1 MFNKIRFKYTFITI
15 ITAFVL
21 IGCSKKKDKFL
32 NKSFHSITTKYN
44 YLYNGNLLLDNA
56 LESLNDQEKD
66 NFWKLLPLEKYNSE
80 EIDKDFQND
89 IQTPFSQAEE
99 KAVLAIQKHSMNIN
113 GKEENPIMDEAYL
126 LLGKSRYY
134 DKRFI
139 PSLEAFNYILFK
151 YPTSQYIN
159 HAKIWKEKI
168 NIRLGQ
174 SETAIVNLK
183 ELILDN
189 KLENQ
194 DLAEANIYLAQ
205 AYINTRSQDS
215 ATSCI
220 KTARQL
226 INEKPLRARYNYILG
241 QLYDDFKYKDSA
253 NTLYN
258 ENISYKRKIPRE
270 FLIHSH
276 IRRTTNTD
284 SINNSIIELQE
295 LVENIENKPF
305 LGSLF
310 HQIAILN
317 LRQQKDSVATKFLNR
332 SLESIV
338 NDEYLERVNYQKLAE
353 INFDNNEY
361 LSAGLYYDS
370 TLTKLEKKTKL
381 YRQIKRKRDNLKDV
395 ILYENI
401 TKHNDSILALV
412 NMSNDDRE
420 EYFKSYIDELRRIEE
435 KRKKE
440 EKKQTDFGSQNV
452 FDQQPKAYDKALFY
466 FYNPNAVA
474 YGKSAF
480 TKKWGKRKLVN
491 NWRWSI
497 QFDDLKNKDEK
508 ITILQV
514 PKDSIYSADYY
525 INRIPNSS
533 ITIDS
538 LKLVTNDAYYKLGA
552 IYKDQ
557 FKEFEISNQKLTI
570 LLSNNPEAVLIP
582 PAKYSIYKNY
592 ISLSE
597 EMKAAQIKE
606 DIIINYPTSKYAE
619 FLLNPETALLD
630 TENNSMEIYNT
641 IYDEYNNQNYLD
653 AIALCNTNIKKLY
666 ESPIIPKIEMLK
678 AVSIAKEFGY
688 KRYMEQLSF
697 IKLNYSNSI
706 EGKEAEFII
715 KNVLPILSSTV
726 FLDNDKSN
734 NFKILYQF
742 SKTSKA
748 DTENFVT
755 IINEAINEIEYLE
768 LNTSRDY
775 YNNIVTF
782 VVLHG
787 LKSYD
792 GAMGLAE
799 MLNKK
804 SDINNKMSFV
814 VSSENYKTIQI
825 HKNLEEY
832 LK

>member
-1 MFNKIRFKYTFITI
+1 MLYKRTYNNIFIGFITV
-15 ITAFVL
+15 FV
-21 IGCSKKKDKFL
+21 IVGCSRKKDKFL
-32 NKSFHSITTKYN
+32 NNNFHSITTKYN
-44 YLYNGNLLLDNA
+44 YLYNGKILLNDA
-56 LESLNDQEKD
+56 LASLNVQEKD

-80 EIDKDFQND
+80 EIEKDFQKD

-99 KAVLAIQKHSMNIN
+99 KAALAIQKHSMNIN
-113 GKEENPIMDEAYL
+113 GREENPIMDEAYL
-126 LLGKSRYY
+126 LLGKARYY

-151 YPTSQYIN
+151 HPTSQNIN
-159 HAKIWKEKI
+159 YVKIWKEKI
-168 NIRLGQ
+168 NLRLGQ

-183 ELILDN
+183 ELILNN
-189 KLENQ
+189 KLENL

-205 AYINTRSQDS
+205 AYINSKSQDS
-215 ATSCI
+215 AISCL
-220 KTARQL
+220 KPA
-226 INEKPLRARYNYILG
+226 INLTKNKSAKARYNYILG
-241 QLYDDFKYKDSA
+241 QLYDEFNYKDSA
-253 NTLYN
+253 TTLYN

-270 FLIHSH
+270 FLIHSY
-276 IRRTTNTD
+276 IRRTTNSD

-310 HQIAILN
+310 HQLALLN
-317 LRQQKDSVATKFLNR
+317 LRMQKDSIATKFFNK
-332 SLESIV
+332 SLESIL
-338 NDEYLERVNYQKLAE
+338 NDEYLETMNYQKLAE

-361 LSAGLYYDS
+361 LMAGLYYDS
-370 TLTKLEKKTKL
+370 TLIKLEKKTKL
-381 YRQIKRKRDNLKDV
+381 YRQIKKKRDNLKDV

-401 TKHNDSILALV
+401 TKNNDSILALV
-412 NMSNDDRE
+412 NMNNADRE
-420 EYFKSYIDELRRIEE
+420 EYFKLYIDKL
-435 KRKKE
+435 KRKDEKLKE
-440 EKKQTDFGSQNV
+440 SEKKTNFGSQNV
-452 FDQQPKAYDKALFY
+452 FDQQKKAYDEAVFY
-466 FYNPNAVA
+466 FYNPSAVA

-491 NWRWSI
+491 NWRWSV
-497 QFDDLKNKDEK
+497 QFEDLINKEK
-508 ITILQV
+508 ETAIAEIPQ
-514 PKDSIYSADYY
+514 DSIYNINYY
-525 INRIPNSS
+525 LNKIPKSS
-533 ITIDS
+533 TTIDS

-557 FKEFEISNQKLTI
+557 FREFEISNQKLTR
-570 LLSNNPEAVLIP
+570 LLSSHPETSLIP

-592 ISLSE
+592 ISLNE
-597 EMKAAQIKE
+597 QTKAMQTKE

-619 FLLNPETALLD
+619 FLLNPETVLLD
-630 TENNSMEIYNT
+630 AEDNPTEIYNT
-641 IYDEYNNQNYLD
+641 IYEEYNNKNYINVID
-653 AIALCNTNIKKLY
+653 LCDINIKKLY
-666 ESPIIPKIEMLK
+666 DSPILPKIEMLK

-688 KRYMEQLSF
+688 IRYTEQLKF

-706 EGKEAEFII
+706 EAKEAEFII
-715 KNVLPILSSTV
+715 KNVLPLLSSTS
-726 FLDNDKSN
+726 FLDNEKSE

-742 SKTSKA
+742 SNTSLG
-748 DTENFVT
+748 EIESFVVK
-755 IINEAINEIEYLE
+755 INESINEIEYLE
-768 LNTSRDY
+768 LNTSKDY

-804 SDINNKMSFV
+804 SDFKNRTSFV

>member
-1 MFNKIRFKYTFITI
+1 MLYKRTYNNIFIGFITV
-15 ITAFVL
+15 FV
-21 IGCSKKKDKFL
+21 IVGCSRKKDKFL
-32 NKSFHSITTKYN
+32 NKNFHSITTKYN
-44 YLYNGNLLLDNA
+44 YLYNGKILLNDA
-56 LESLNDQEKD
+56 LASLNVQEKD

-80 EIDKDFQND
+80 EIEKDFQKD

-99 KAVLAIQKHSMNIN
+99 KAALAIQKHSMNIN
-113 GKEENPIMDEAYL
+113 GREENPIMDEAYL
-126 LLGKSRYY
+126 LLGKARYY

-151 YPTSQYIN
+151 HPTSQNIN
-159 HAKIWKEKI
+159 YVKIWKEKI
-168 NIRLGQ
+168 NLRLGQ

-183 ELILDN
+183 ELILNN
-189 KLENQ
+189 KLENL

-205 AYINTRSQDS
+205 AYINSKSQDS
-215 ATSCI
+215 AISCL
-220 KTARQL
+220 KTA
-226 INEKPLRARYNYILG
+226 INLTKNKSAKARYNYILG
-241 QLYDDFKYKDSA
+241 QLYDEFNYKDSA
-253 NTLYN
+253 TTLYN

-270 FLIHSH
+270 FLIHSY
-276 IRRTTNTD
+276 IKRTNNTD

-310 HQIAILN
+310 HQLALLN
-317 LRQQKDSVATKFLNR
+317 LRMQKDSIATKFFNK
-332 SLESIV
+332 SLESIL
-338 NDEYLERVNYQKLAE
+338 NDEYLETMNYQKLAE

-361 LSAGLYYDS
+361 LMAGLYYDS
-370 TLTKLEKKTKL
+370 TLIKLEKKTKL
-381 YRQIKRKRDNLKDV
+381 YRQIKKKRDNLKDV

-401 TKHNDSILALV
+401 TKNNDSILALV
-412 NMSNDDRE
+412 NMNNADRE
-420 EYFKSYIDELRRIEE
+420 EYFKLYIDKLKRRDE
-435 KRKKE
+435 KLKE
-440 EKKQTDFGSQNV
+440 SEKKTNFGSQNV
-452 FDQQPKAYDKALFY
+452 FDQQKKAYDEAVFY
-466 FYNPNAVA
+466 FYNPSAVA

-491 NWRWSI
+491 NWRWSV
-497 QFDDLKNKDEK
+497 QFEDLINKEK
-508 ITILQV
+508 ETAIAEIPQ
-514 PKDSIYSADYY
+514 DSIYNINYY
-525 INRIPNSS
+525 LNKIPKSS
-533 ITIDS
+533 TTIDS

-557 FKEFEISNQKLTI
+557 FREFEISNQKLTR
-570 LLSNNPEAVLIP
+570 LLSSHPETSLIP

-592 ISLSE
+592 ISLNE
-597 EMKAAQIKE
+597 QTKAMQTKE

-619 FLLNPETALLD
+619 FLLNPETVLLD
-630 TENNSMEIYNT
+630 AEDNPTEIYNT
-641 IYDEYNNQNYLD
+641 IYEEYNNKNYINVID
-653 AIALCNTNIKKLY
+653 LCDINIKKLY
-666 ESPIIPKIEMLK
+666 DSPILPKIEMLK

-688 KRYMEQLSF
+688 IRYTEQLKF

-706 EGKEAEFII
+706 EAKEAEFII
-715 KNVLPILSSTV
+715 KNVLPLLSSTS
-726 FLDNDKSN
+726 FLDNEKSE

-742 SKTSKA
+742 SNTSLG
-748 DTENFVT
+748 EIESFVVK
-755 IINEAINEIEYLE
+755 INESINEIEYLE
-768 LNTSRDY
+768 LNTSKDY

-804 SDINNKMSFV
+804 SDFKNRTSFV

>member
-1 MFNKIRFKYTFITI
+1 MLYKRTYNNIFIGFITV
-15 ITAFVL
+15 FV
-21 IGCSKKKDKFL
+21 IVGCSRKKDKFL
-32 NKSFHSITTKYN
+32 NKNFHSITTKYN
-44 YLYNGNLLLDNA
+44 YLYNGKILLNDA
-56 LESLNDQEKD
+56 LASLNVQEKD

-80 EIDKDFQND
+80 EIEKDFQKD

-99 KAVLAIQKHSMNIN
+99 KAALAIQKHSMNIN
-113 GKEENPIMDEAYL
+113 GREENPIMDEAYL
-126 LLGKSRYY
+126 LLGKARYY

-151 YPTSQYIN
+151 HPTSQNIN
-159 HAKIWKEKI
+159 YVKIWKEKI
-168 NIRLGQ
+168 NLRLGQ

-183 ELILDN
+183 ELILNN
-189 KLENQ
+189 KLENL

-205 AYINTRSQDS
+205 AYINSKSQDS
-215 ATSCI
+215 AISCL
-220 KTARQL
+220 KTA
-226 INEKPLRARYNYILG
+226 INLTKNKSAKARYNYILG
-241 QLYDDFKYKDSA
+241 QLYDEFNYKDSA
-253 NTLYN
+253 TTLYN

-270 FLIHSH
+270 FLIHSY
-276 IRRTTNTD
+276 IKRTNNTD

-310 HQIAILN
+310 HQLALLN
-317 LRQQKDSVATKFLNR
+317 LRMQKDSIATKFFNK
-332 SLESIV
+332 SLESIL
-338 NDEYLERVNYQKLAE
+338 NDEYLETMNYQKLAE

-361 LSAGLYYDS
+361 LMAGLYYDS
-370 TLTKLEKKTKL
+370 TLIKLEKKTKL
-381 YRQIKRKRDNLKDV
+381 YRQIKKKRDNLKDV

-401 TKHNDSILALV
+401 TKNNDSILALV
-412 NMSNDDRE
+412 NMNNADRE
-420 EYFKSYIDELRRIEE
+420 EYFKLYIDKLKRRDE
-435 KRKKE
+435 KLKE
-440 EKKQTDFGSQNV
+440 SEKITNFGSQNV
-452 FDQQPKAYDKALFY
+452 FDQQKKAYDEAVFY
-466 FYNPNAVA
+466 FYNPSAVA

-491 NWRWSI
+491 NWRWSV
-497 QFDDLKNKDEK
+497 QFEDLINKEK
-508 ITILQV
+508 ETAIAEIPQ
-514 PKDSIYSADYY
+514 DSIYNINYY
-525 INRIPNSS
+525 LNKIPKSS
-533 ITIDS
+533 TTIDS

-557 FKEFEISNQKLTI
+557 FREFEISNQKLTR
-570 LLSNNPEAVLIP
+570 LLSSHPETSLIP

-592 ISLSE
+592 ISLNE
-597 EMKAAQIKE
+597 QTKAMQTKE

-619 FLLNPETALLD
+619 FLLNPETVLLD
-630 TENNSMEIYNT
+630 AEDNPTEIYNT
-641 IYDEYNNQNYLD
+641 IYEEYNNKNYINVID
-653 AIALCNTNIKKLY
+653 LCDINIKKLY
-666 ESPIIPKIEMLK
+666 DSPILPKIEMLK

-688 KRYMEQLSF
+688 IRYTEQLKF

-706 EGKEAEFII
+706 EAKEAEFII
-715 KNVLPILSSTV
+715 KNVLPLLSSTS
-726 FLDNDKSN
+726 FLDNEKSE

-742 SKTSKA
+742 SNTSLG
-748 DTENFVT
+748 EIESFVVK
-755 IINEAINEIEYLE
+755 INESINEIEYLE
-768 LNTSRDY
+768 LNTSKDY

-804 SDINNKMSFV
+804 SDFKNRTSFV

>member
-1 MFNKIRFKYTFITI
+1 MLYKRTYNNIFIGFITV
-15 ITAFVL
+15 FV
-21 IGCSKKKDKFL
+21 IVGCSRKKDKFL
-32 NKSFHSITTKYN
+32 NKNFHSITTKYN
-44 YLYNGNLLLDNA
+44 YLYNGKILLNDA
-56 LESLNDQEKD
+56 LASLNVQEKD

-80 EIDKDFQND
+80 EIEKDFQKD

-99 KAVLAIQKHSMNIN
+99 KAALAIQKHSMNIN
-113 GKEENPIMDEAYL
+113 GREENPIMDEAYL
-126 LLGKSRYY
+126 LLGKARYY

-151 YPTSQYIN
+151 HPTSQNIN
-159 HAKIWKEKI
+159 YVKIWKEKI
-168 NIRLGQ
+168 NLRLGQ

-183 ELILDN
+183 ELILNN
-189 KLENQ
+189 KLENL

-205 AYINTRSQDS
+205 AYINSKSQDS
-215 ATSCI
+215 AISCL
-220 KTARQL
+220 KTA
-226 INEKPLRARYNYILG
+226 INLTKNKSAKARYNYILG
-241 QLYDDFKYKDSA
+241 QLYDEFNYKDSA
-253 NTLYN
+253 TTLYN

-270 FLIHSH
+270 FLIHSY
-276 IRRTTNTD
+276 IKRTNNTD

-310 HQIAILN
+310 HQLALLN
-317 LRQQKDSVATKFLNR
+317 LRMQKDSIATKFFNK
-332 SLESIV
+332 SLESIL
-338 NDEYLERVNYQKLAE
+338 NDEYLETMNYQKLAE

-361 LSAGLYYDS
+361 LMAGLYYDS
-370 TLTKLEKKTKL
+370 TLIKLEKKTKL
-381 YRQIKRKRDNLKDV
+381 YRQIKKKRDNLKDV

-401 TKHNDSILALV
+401 TKNNDSILALV
-412 NMSNDDRE
+412 NMNNADRE
-420 EYFKSYIDELRRIEE
+420 EYFKLYIDKL
-435 KRKKE
+435 KRKDEKLKE
-440 EKKQTDFGSQNV
+440 SEKKTNFGSQNV
-452 FDQQPKAYDKALFY
+452 FDQQKKAYDEAVFY
-466 FYNPNAVA
+466 FYNPSAVA

-491 NWRWSI
+491 NWRWSV
-497 QFDDLKNKDEK
+497 QFEDLINKEK
-508 ITILQV
+508 ETAIAEIPQ
-514 PKDSIYSADYY
+514 DSIYNINYY
-525 INRIPNSS
+525 LNKIPKSS
-533 ITIDS
+533 TTIDS

-557 FKEFEISNQKLTI
+557 FREFEISNQKLTR
-570 LLSNNPEAVLIP
+570 LLSSHPETSLIP

-592 ISLSE
+592 ISLNE
-597 EMKAAQIKE
+597 QTKAMQTKE

-619 FLLNPETALLD
+619 FLLNPETVLLD
-630 TENNSMEIYNT
+630 AEDNPTEIYNT
-641 IYDEYNNQNYLD
+641 IYEEYNNKNYINVID
-653 AIALCNTNIKKLY
+653 LCDINIKKLY
-666 ESPIIPKIEMLK
+666 DSPILPKIEMLK

-688 KRYMEQLSF
+688 IRYTEQLKF

-706 EGKEAEFII
+706 EAKEAEFII
-715 KNVLPILSSTV
+715 KNVLPLLSSTS
-726 FLDNDKSN
+726 FLDNEKSE

-742 SKTSKA
+742 SNTSLG
-748 DTENFVT
+748 EIESFVVK
-755 IINEAINEIEYLE
+755 INESINEIEYLE
-768 LNTSRDY
+768 LNTSKDY

-787 LKSYD
+787 LQSYD

-804 SDINNKMSFV
+804 SDFKNRTSFV